1 MRLPQNEKHFAA
13 SFFTA
18 HIRPFYLDTGFEKT
32 KGSVVTQS
40 ASA

>member
-1 MRLPQNEKHFAA
+1 MKSILRRL
-13 SFFTA
+13 FFTA